1 MVTRVSARARID
13 GASVLLGSNW
23 PVIVNGG
30 CVDGNKG

>member
-23 PVIVNGG
+23 PVIVVRE